1 MFKSTDKKL
10 EEIGFKKVK
19 EDKWAV
25 VYERY
30 NDIDKY
36 MQVLTVVHKTD
47 GNNIIQSYDKDTFDK
62 HFMGN
67 ICVGLTGYETKLIL
81 KKMKQLGWY
90 SK

>member
-10 EEIGFKKVK
+10 EEIGFKKVR

-36 MQVLTVVHKTD
+36 MQVLTIVHKTD
-47 GNNIIQSYDKDTFDK
+47 GNSIIQSYDKDTFDK
-62 HFMGN
+62 HFKGN
-67 ICVGLTGYETKLIL
+67 RCMAQVSH
-81 KKMKQLGWY
+81 QWRN
-90 SK
+90 

>member
-30 NDIDKY
+30 NDIYKY
-36 MQVLTVVHKTD
+36 MQVLT
-47 GNNIIQSYDKDTFDK
+47 IRQ
-62 HFMGN
+62 M
-67 ICVGLTGYETKLIL
+67 ETILFNPMIRIRLISIL
-81 KKMKQLGWY
+81 RVIFVLG
-90 SK
+90 